1 MKSERETEAPLTP
14 EDVQKILSICSPR
27 GLLVGGQALAF
38 WADHLQV
45 ERPANLVSGVTAD
58 ADFIGD
64 SVLAKDLARRLGWQ
78 IWIPALDDSTPQT
91 GKVTH
96 RTKSGQVKQVDFL
109 SGVVG
114 LTTKDLVRRAI
125 EMEMPDIG
133 HLRVIH
139 PIDVLDSRI
148 QNLHLL
154 PEKRTD
160 AGIAQ
165 ARLAVDVARAFIR
178 QEVATRDERAGLK
191 LLERV
196 ADIASDIAA
205 VRVFLLYGIDP
216 LKAVPLEDFRTT
228 SSLHKVRWPQIVA
241 EVGKKRESLR
251 KLSSQVKSLCTV
263 RKRLDSFADG
273 LAAVTGTHKM
283 KDTYPVSSATQSTTS
298 HRESIMNTILRRC
311 AITACVFAALGA
323 LEAAAQSGATP
334 CSLLTPAQVSA
345 AVGAT
350 AGNGEPI
357 GTTGCTW
364 SWGRPKTTLSLW
376 NASKWGLG
384 ATAYLFKVYGVDS
397 PSDQLSIE
405 KKLAADV
412 LAILSAK

>member
-1 MKSERETEAPLTP
+1 MKSERQTEAPLTP

-45 ERPANLVSGVTAD
+45 ERPVTLVSGVTAD

-64 SVLAKDLARRLGWQ
+64 SQLAKDLAKRLGWQ

-91 GKVTH
+91 GKVTQ

-125 EMEMPDIG
+125 ELEMPQIG
-133 HLRVIH
+133 RLRVIH

-154 PEKRTD
+154 PEKRTE

-178 QEVATRDERAGLK
+178 SEVVTRDERAGLK

-196 ADIASDIAA
+196 ADIAGDMAA
-205 VRVFLLYGIDP
+205 VRVFLLYGVDP

-228 SSLHKVRWPQIVA
+228 SALHKVRWPQIVG
-241 EVGKKRESLR
+241 EIGEKRESLR
-251 KLSSQVKSLCTV
+251 KLSC
-263 RKRLDSFADG
+263 R
-273 LAAVTGTHKM
+273 AA
-283 KDTYPVSSATQSTTS
+283 
-298 HRESIMNTILRRC
+298 R
-311 AITACVFAALGA
+311 
-323 LEAAAQSGATP
+323 
-334 CSLLTPAQVSA
+334 
-345 AVGAT
+345 
-350 AGNGEPI
+350 
-357 GTTGCTW
+357 
-364 SWGRPKTTLSLW
+364 
-376 NASKWGLG
+376 
-384 ATAYLFKVYGVDS
+384 
-397 PSDQLSIE
+397 
-405 KKLAADV
+405 
-412 LAILSAK
+412 SAK

>member
-1 MKSERETEAPLTP
+1 MRSERATEAPLTR

-45 ERPANLVSGVTAD
+45 ERPANLASGVTAD

-64 SVLAKDLARRLGWQ
+64 SVLAKDLGTSLGWQ
-78 IWIPALDDSTPQT
+78 TWIPALDDSTPQT

-96 RTKSGQVKQVDFL
+96 RTKSGEIKQVDFL

-114 LTTKDLVRRAI
+114 LNTKDLARRAI
-125 EMEMPDIG
+125 ELEVPEIG

-160 AGIAQ
+160 AGLAQ

-178 QEVATRDERAGLK
+178 QEIATRGERGALK

-196 ADIASDIAA
+196 AEIAADIAA

-216 LKAVPLEDFRTT
+216 LQAVPLEEFRTT
-228 SSLHKVRWPQIVA
+228 SALHKLRWPQIVA
-241 EVGKKRESLR
+241 EVTGKRESLK
-251 KLSSQVKSLCTV
+251 KLSPRPARSTKSV
-263 RKRLDSFADG
+263 
-273 LAAVTGTHKM
+273 
-283 KDTYPVSSATQSTTS
+283 
-298 HRESIMNTILRRC
+298 
-311 AITACVFAALGA
+311 
-323 LEAAAQSGATP
+323 
-334 CSLLTPAQVSA
+334 
-345 AVGAT
+345 
-350 AGNGEPI
+350 
-357 GTTGCTW
+357 
-364 SWGRPKTTLSLW
+364 
-376 NASKWGLG
+376 
-384 ATAYLFKVYGVDS
+384 
-397 PSDQLSIE
+397 
-405 KKLAADV
+405 
-412 LAILSAK
+412 

>member
-1 MKSERETEAPLTP
+1 MMSERDTEVPLTP
-14 EDVQKILSICSPR
+14 EEVQKILSICSPR

-45 ERPANLVSGVTAD
+45 ERPENLVSGVTAD

-64 SVLAKDLARRLGWQ
+64 SVLARDLARRLGWK
-78 IWIPALDDSTPQT
+78 IWIPALDDATPQT

-96 RTKSGQVKQVDFL
+96 RTKSGTVKQVDFL

-114 LTTKDLVRRAI
+114 LTTKDLARRAI
-125 EMEMPDIG
+125 ELEIPQIG

-165 ARLAVDVARAFIR
+165 ARLSVDVARAFIR

-196 ADIASDIAA
+196 AEIASDMAA

-228 SSLHKVRWPQIVA
+228 SALHKVRWPQIVA
-241 EVGKKRESLR
+241 EAGEKRESLR
-251 KLSSQVKSLCTV
+251 KLSS
-263 RKRLDSFADG
+263 
-273 LAAVTGTHKM
+273 
-283 KDTYPVSSATQSTTS
+283 SST
-298 HRESIMNTILRRC
+298 R
-311 AITACVFAALGA
+311 
-323 LEAAAQSGATP
+323 
-334 CSLLTPAQVSA
+334 
-345 AVGAT
+345 
-350 AGNGEPI
+350 
-357 GTTGCTW
+357 
-364 SWGRPKTTLSLW
+364 
-376 NASKWGLG
+376 
-384 ATAYLFKVYGVDS
+384 
-397 PSDQLSIE
+397 
-405 KKLAADV
+405 
-412 LAILSAK
+412 SAK

>member
-1 MKSERETEAPLTP
+1 MKSERQTEAPLTP

-45 ERPANLVSGVTAD
+45 ERPENLVSGVTAD

-64 SVLAKDLARRLGWQ
+64 SVLAKDLANRLGWQ

-96 RTKSGQVKQVDFL
+96 RTKSGKVKQVDFL

-114 LTTKDLVRRAI
+114 LTTKDLARRAV
-125 EMEMPDIG
+125 ELEMPEIG

-165 ARLAVDVARAFIR
+165 ARLAVDVVRAFIR

-196 ADIASDIAA
+196 ADIAGDMAA

-216 LKAVPLEDFRTT
+216 LKAVPLEDFRT
-228 SSLHKVRWPQIVA
+228 SSALHKVRWPQIVA

-251 KLSSQVKSLCTV
+251 KLSSP
-263 RKRLDSFADG
+263 RKR
-273 LAAVTGTHKM
+273 
-283 KDTYPVSSATQSTTS
+283 
-298 HRESIMNTILRRC
+298 
-311 AITACVFAALGA
+311 
-323 LEAAAQSGATP
+323 
-334 CSLLTPAQVSA
+334 
-345 AVGAT
+345 
-350 AGNGEPI
+350 
-357 GTTGCTW
+357 
-364 SWGRPKTTLSLW
+364 
-376 NASKWGLG
+376 
-384 ATAYLFKVYGVDS
+384 
-397 PSDQLSIE
+397 
-405 KKLAADV
+405 
-412 LAILSAK
+412 

>member
-14 EDVQKILSICSPR
+14 EDVRKILSICSPR

-45 ERPANLVSGVTAD
+45 QRPANLLSGVTAD

-64 SVLAKDLARRLGWQ
+64 AVLAKDLGKRLGWHT
-78 IWIPALDDSTPQT
+78 WIPALDDSTPQT

-96 RTKSGQVKQVDFL
+96 RTKGGGVKQVDFL

-125 EMEMPDIG
+125 EMEVPNIG

-165 ARLAVDVARAFIR
+165 ARLAVDVVRAFIR
-178 QEVATRDERAGLK
+178 QEVATRDQRADLK

-196 ADIASDIAA
+196 ADIAGDMAS
-205 VRVFLLYGIDP
+205 VRVFLLFGVDP
-216 LKAVPLEDFRTT
+216 LNGVPLDDFRTT
-228 SSLHKVRWPQIVA
+228 SALHKARWPQIVA
-241 EVGKKRESLR
+241 EVGEKRESLR
-251 KLSSQVKSLCTV
+251 
-263 RKRLDSFADG
+263 R
-273 LAAVTGTHKM
+273 
-283 KDTYPVSSATQSTTS
+283 
-298 HRESIMNTILRRC
+298 
-311 AITACVFAALGA
+311 
-323 LEAAAQSGATP
+323 
-334 CSLLTPAQVSA
+334 LTPRSTRSA
-345 AVGAT
+345 
-350 AGNGEPI
+350 
-357 GTTGCTW
+357 
-364 SWGRPKTTLSLW
+364 R
-376 NASKWGLG
+376 
-384 ATAYLFKVYGVDS
+384 
-397 PSDQLSIE
+397 
-405 KKLAADV
+405 
-412 LAILSAK
+412 